1 VPCSELGERWGR
13 LAGLVVREPYEPRAN
28 Q

>member
-13 LAGLVVREPYEPRAN
+13 LAGLAMREPYEPRAN